1 MDVLVVVVL
10 HAAAACALRVGS
22 HKLVAQLRVSERV
35 GHLLGHGLGLG
46 RNSVR
51 EKGFVDLKKC
61 LLVIDEEVEQVAL
74 VPVREVRNLNT
85 ILRELRQ
92 TEETLFKLTRLF

>member
-51 EKGFVDLKKC
+51 E
-61 LLVIDEEVEQVAL
+61 
-74 VPVREVRNLNT
+74 
-85 ILRELRQ
+85 
-92 TEETLFKLTRLF
+92 